1 MREGNHLE
9 VCSYCSVF
17 HTVLRFCFVRRGY
30 VRKFATA
37 WMPRVH
43 RSSIIP
49 WQSLG
54 NTCHSYVLGVHD
66 MIQDFEARNQITY
79 YCGPQTPDTYQLA
92 LIVKKFLQDHST
104 SLHYS
109 ASSLVM
115 SALSEAYAC
124 TNMPEG
130 VTTPGNSFTGRDLRG
145 YR

>member
-1 MREGNHLE
+1 MKSVLAVLFFILFSGSALCAEVMSGSSLLLECQEFTGQASFRGNP
-9 VCSYCSVF
+9 S
-17 HTVLRFCFVRRGY
+17 
-30 VRKFATA
+30 A
-37 WMPRVH
+37 
-43 RSSIIP
+43 
-49 WQSLG
+49 

-66 MIQDFEARNQITY
+66 MIQDFEARNQTTY

-124 TNMPEG
+124 TNMPED
-130 VTTPGNSFTGRDLRG
+130 VITPGNSFTGRDLRG